1 MKPILFY
8 IDSRGI
14 PSYFIFVTIG
24 IITGFVL
31 CLILAKKQKLNI
43 AETAAFLIFLLVVS
57 LIGSKLYL
65 IISKLSFFIKNPK
78 TLGTVIKS
86 GGVFYGGLIVGILFS
101 LLYTRL
107 FKINFKKLADVLA
120 APVALGHSI
129 GRIGCFLAGC
139 CYGKLCNLPWAV
151 KYPGHSSPV
160 HPTQIYESIL
170 NFLNFIFLMVIFKK
184 RKFDGQVFLLY
195 CINYSMIRFITE
207 FFRGDPGRGYL
218 NLFPNSSSLN
228 PSIPQVISTIIFII
242 SVFFYRKLKN
252 QSSQSTITPGKTK

>member
-24 IITGFVL
+24 IIAGFVL

-57 LIGSKLYL
+57 LLGAKLYI
-65 IISKLSFFIKNPK
+65 IISNLSFFIKNPNTIWSVFK
-78 TLGTVIKS
+78 A

-101 LLYTRL
+101 LWYTRL
-107 FKINFKKLADVLA
+107 FKINFKRLADVLA
-120 APVALGHSI
+120 APAALGHSI
-129 GRIGCFLAGC
+129 GRIGCFLGGC
-139 CYGKLCNLPWAV
+139 CYGSLCNLPWAV
-151 KYPGHSSPV
+151 KFPGHSFPV

-170 NFLNFIFLMVIFKK
+170 NFFNFIFLLVMFKK

-195 CINYSMIRFITE
+195 LINYSMIRFVIE
-207 FFRGDPGRGYL
+207 FFRGDPERGNL
-218 NLFPNSSSLN
+218 ILFPNAPSLN
-228 PSIPQVISTIIFII
+228 PTIPQIISMIIFLI
-242 SVFFYRKLKN
+242 SILSYRKLRK
-252 QSSQSTITPGKTK
+252 QSPRSTITPE